1 MKFGEFELFVVSD
14 GTFLLDGG
22 AMFGTIPKVLWE
34 RTNPAD
40 DRNRI
45 LMGLNCLL
53 IRTPSENILV
63 DTGLGNAYDEKF
75 AFLYG
80 VDKSETDLLRSL
92 AAVGMQAADINKVIL
107 THLHFD
113 HAGGNCF
120 QKEEGKF
127 EPTFPNAIYYISQGE
142 LAYAKEPDPRSSPS
156 YLPYTWEPLEKRGQ
170 VALISGDKEV
180 APGVTVLSAPG
191 HTPNHQIVMVK
202 SGGLTACFLADL
214 VPTPSHLKT
223 HYVMGFD
230 LDALTAMKNKERV
243 LKQAQVE
250 NWLLIFEHSPG
261 VKAGYLTEDLKVE
274 QVELA
279 SLSGKI

>member
-14 GTFLLDGG
+14 GTFRLDGG

-45 LMGLNCLL
+45 VMGLNCLL
-53 IRTPSENILV
+53 IRTPTENILV
-63 DTGLGNAYDEKF
+63 DTGLGAAYDEKF

-92 AAVGMQAADINKVIL
+92 AAAGVQATDINKVIL
-107 THLHFD
+107 SHLHFD

-120 QKEEGKF
+120 QKKAGEF
-127 EPTFPNAIYYISQGE
+127 EPTFPNAVYYINQGE

-156 YLPYTWEPLEKRGQ
+156 YLPYTWESLEKRGQ
-170 VALISGDKEV
+170 VALISGDEEV
-180 APGVTVLSAPG
+180 APGVIILPAPG
-191 HTPNHQIVMVK
+191 HTPNHQIVRVK

-243 LKQAQVE
+243 LKQAQAE
-250 NWLLIFEHSPG
+250 NWLLIFEHSPDI
-261 VKAGYLTEDLKVE
+261 KAGYLTEDLKIE
-274 QVELA
+274 PVELA
-279 SLSGKI
+279 SL

>member
-1 MKFGEFELFVVSD
+1 MKFGELELFVVSD
-14 GTFLLDGG
+14 GTFRLDGG
-22 AMFGTIPKVLWE
+22 AMFGTIPKMLWQ

-53 IRTPSENILV
+53 IRTPTENILV

-75 AFLYG
+75 AFLYD
-80 VDKSETDLLRSL
+80 VDKSQTELLRSL
-92 AAVGMQAADINKVIL
+92 AAAGIQAADVSKVIL

-113 HAGGNCF
+113 HGGGNCF
-120 QKEEGKF
+120 QEENGEFK
-127 EPTFPNAIYYISQGE
+127 PTFPNAVYYINRGE
-142 LAYAKEPDPRSSPS
+142 LAYAKEPDPRSKPS
-156 YLPYTWEPLEKRGQ
+156 YLPYTWEPIEKRGQ
-170 VALISGDKEV
+170 VVLTSGDEEV
-180 APGVTVLSAPG
+180 APGVTILSAPG
-191 HTPNHQIVMVK
+191 HTPNHQIVAVG

-230 LDALTAMKNKERV
+230 LDALTAMENKERV
-243 LKQAQVE
+243 LKQAQSE

-274 QVELA
+274 PVELA
-279 SLSGKI
+279 SL

>member
-1 MKFGEFELFVVSD
+1 MKFGELELFVVSD
-14 GTFLLDGG
+14 GTFRLDGG
-22 AMFGTIPKVLWE
+22 AMFGTIPKILWE

-53 IRTPSENILV
+53 IRTSTENILV

-80 VDKSETDLLRSL
+80 VDKSQTELLRSL
-92 AAVGMQAADINKVIL
+92 AAAGIQAADISKVIL

-120 QKEEGKF
+120 QEGNGEFK
-127 EPTFPNAIYYISQGE
+127 PTFPNAVYYINQGE
-142 LAYAKEPDPRSSPS
+142 LAYAKDPDPRSSPS
-156 YLPYTWEPLEKRGQ
+156 YLPHTWEPLEKRGQ
-170 VALISGDKEV
+170 VALTSGDEEI
-180 APGVTVLSAPG
+180 ASGVTVLAAPG
-191 HTPNHQIVMVK
+191 HTPNHQIVTVR

-243 LKQAQVE
+243 LKQAQAE
-250 NWLLIFEHSPG
+250 NWLLIFEHSSDI
-261 VKAGYLTEDLKVE
+261 KAGYLTEDLRIE
-274 QVELA
+274 PVELA
-279 SLSGKI
+279 SL